1 MRHLPFGAALCTALL
16 SAAPLHAA
24 IDAVP
29 SRKPGYWEI
38 TTVAPVS
45 GMTKIKSALARMT
58 ISCVSRAATA
68 ASPSRRRST
77 RASSVDVV
85 CTTKE
90 GKQTISTTF
99 TGDFDTRYH
108 AILKTT
114 FDPPL
119 GAISHMGVNI
129 DGKYLGPDCPKDEA
143 AAAEKLRR
151 RTAGARPAGNGW
163 HMCCTILPRLQRTGD
178 LASCLAQEC
187 GDFPGAGLSCSHFRP
202 PARN

>member
-1 MRHLPFGAALCTALL
+1 MRYLPFGAALCTALL

-45 GMTKIKSALARMT
+45 GMTKIKVCIGEDDDIVRPAGGDCTEPKLT
-58 ISCVSRAATA
+58 PLNEGVII
-68 ASPSRRRST
+68 
-77 RASSVDVV
+77 DVV

-99 TGDFDTRYH
+99 NGDFDTRYH

-129 DGKYLGPDCPKDEA
+129 DGKYLGPDCPKDG
-143 AAAEKLRR
+143 AAAE
-151 RTAGARPAGNGW
+151 
-163 HMCCTILPRLQRTGD
+163 
-178 LASCLAQEC
+178 
-187 GDFPGAGLSCSHFRP
+187 
-202 PARN
+202 

>member
-1 MRHLPFGAALCTALL
+1 MRHLLFGAALCTALL

-45 GMTKIKSALARMT
+45 GMTKIKVCIGEDDDIVRPEGGDCTEPKLT
-58 ISCVSRAATA
+58 PLNEGVI
-68 ASPSRRRST
+68 
-77 RASSVDVV
+77 VDVV

-129 DGKYLGPDCPKDEA
+129 DGKYLGPDCP
-143 AAAEKLRR
+143 
-151 RTAGARPAGNGW
+151 
-163 HMCCTILPRLQRTGD
+163 
-178 LASCLAQEC
+178 
-187 GDFPGAGLSCSHFRP
+187 
-202 PARN
+202 

>member
-1 MRHLPFGAALCTALL
+1 MRHLLYGAALCTALL
-16 SAAPLHAA
+16 SAAPLRAA

-29 SRKPGYWEI
+29 SRRPGYWEI

-45 GMTKIKSALARMT
+45 GMTKIKVCIGEDDDIVRPEGGDCTEPKLT
-58 ISCVSRAATA
+58 PLNEGVI
-68 ASPSRRRST
+68 
-77 RASSVDVV
+77 VDVV

-99 TGDFDTRYH
+99 TCDFDTRYH

-129 DGKYLGPDCPKDEA
+129 DGRYLGPDCP
-143 AAAEKLRR
+143 
-151 RTAGARPAGNGW
+151 
-163 HMCCTILPRLQRTGD
+163 
-178 LASCLAQEC
+178 
-187 GDFPGAGLSCSHFRP
+187 
-202 PARN
+202 